1 MEPEVQDTYPQ
12 SDPSPD
18 QEDVKSTPKSSNPAL
33 VINIQT
39 WATPI
44 IGIVMLV
51 AGLLLGY
58 FGRPLL
64 SNGGPSAAV
73 APGNNIEPTVVAAN
87 QSDPQAASNEGSPA
101 STPTLMEFLIGQTNH
116 FKGNPDAPVTVI
128 EFSDYQ

>member
-1 MEPEVQDTYPQ
+1 MESNEQSSYPQ
-12 SDPSPD
+12 DGPPTEMEESVLAANP
-18 QEDVKSTPKSSNPAL
+18 SNPAL

-58 FGRPLL
+58 FGRPLV
-64 SNGGPSAAV
+64 SNGALSAAV
-73 APGNNIEPTVVAAN
+73 APGTGAEPTVAAAN
-87 QSDPQAASNEGSPA
+87 PSDSQAVSNEGAPV

-116 FKGNPDAPVTVI
+116 FKGNPDAPVTLI

>member
-1 MEPEVQDTYPQ
+1 MEPEVQDSYPK
-12 SDPSPD
+12 SDLTSD
-18 QEDVKSTPKSSNPAL
+18 SEEGTPAIKSSNPAL
-33 VINIQT
+33 VINVQT

-44 IGIVMLV
+44 VGIVMLV

-58 FGRPLL
+58 FGRPLV
-64 SNGGPSAAV
+64 SNGGLFAAV

-87 QSDPQAASNEGSPA
+87 QSDPQAASNEGSPV

-116 FKGNPDAPVTVI
+116 FKGNPDAPVTLI

>member
-1 MEPEVQDTYPQ
+1 MDPEVKDSYPQ
-12 SDPSPD
+12 SDQTSNS
-18 QEDVKSTPKSSNPAL
+18 EEGVSTSKSSSPAL

-51 AGLLLGY
+51 AGLFLGY

-64 SNGGPSAAV
+64 SNGGPAAAV
-73 APGNNIEPTVVAAN
+73 APGNNVEPTVVAAN
-87 QSDPQAASNEGSPA
+87 QSGTQVASNEGSPA

>member
-1 MEPEVQDTYPQ
+1 MELNEEDFYSQ
-12 SDPSPD
+12 SDPPTNVD
-18 QEDVKSTPKSSNPAL
+18 ENAPVRNSSNPAL

-44 IGIVMLV
+44 IGIVMLL

-58 FGRPLL
+58 FGRPLI
-64 SNGGPSAAV
+64 STNPSSTGVVSGKNA
-73 APGNNIEPTVVAAN
+73 EPTVVAAN
-87 QSDPQAASNEGSPA
+87 PSSTQVASNEGSPV